1 MARIEWVKH
10 RLENWARWCQQ
21 GNSSGLGYPS
31 QSAFV
36 RLAVPTARAREGV
49 IPVLAIEAAETD
61 AAVSSLQ
68 LSQSHLYLVLTYT
81 YAKGWP
87 RDVVAKKMSRAESTI
102 SANLEAADRA
112 IKRWLDEKQAVKQ
125 RKQADAKALAAAQ
138 ASKSSFTT

>member
-1 MARIEWVKH
+1 MARIEWVRH

-21 GNSSGLGYPS
+21 GDGRGLGYPS

-36 RLAVPTARAREGV
+36 RMGVPSARDRDSA

-61 AAVSSLQ
+61 EAVKSLQ
-68 LSQSHLYLVLTYT
+68 LSQSHLFLVLTYT

-87 RDVVAKKMSRAESTI
+87 RDVVAKKMCRAESTI

-112 IKRWLDEKQAVKQ
+112 IKRWLDEKQAVKLK
-125 RKQADAKALAAAQ
+125 KQADAKALAAAQ
-138 ASKSSFTT
+138 ALKK

>member
-1 MARIEWVKH
+1 MARLEWVRL

-21 GNSSGLGYPS
+21 GDGGGLGYPT

-36 RLAVPTARAREGV
+36 RMGVPSAKDRDSAIPILA
-49 IPVLAIEAAETD
+49 LEAAETD
-61 AAVSSLQ
+61 EAVKSLQ

-87 RDVVAKKMSRAESTI
+87 RDVVAKKMCRAQSTI
-102 SANLEAADRA
+102 SANLCDADRA

-125 RKQADAKALAAAQ
+125 RKMADEKALAAVKAF
-138 ASKSSFTT
+138 KK